1 MAMSNSNA
9 ELIQRAAAAFQRSA
23 WAEAAQFCESALRQF
38 GEDANALMILGTIEM
53 QNGDVASAIAHY
65 ERARAA
71 MPTHIHVLVNLG
83 SAYREIGR
91 LHDARNVLEKAIE
104 VDRRFAIAHN
114 NLGNVLLDLGDR
126 DAAKKEYEQAMA
138 IEPNYAAPIA
148 ALARI
153 AEEEHRLDDARRLSE
168 RALFLAPQNVLA
180 QLIRARTELRDGDP
194 AQARSMLEALL
205 REAPTPTNRIVAE
218 GHLGEAYDKLMRYDD
233 AFAAFARA
241 NDLQLAQ
248 HAAANAMD
256 QGPMAPKTVARLTA
270 FVAATDLATW
280 RQAPPLNEAAP
291 VFLIGFPR
299 SGTTLLDQILASHP
313 QITTLEER
321 DTLVPLAEALFASG
335 NDFERWPTLAV
346 DDIEQLRAG
355 YWERVAAGLRGAPM
369 KSVFVDKQP
378 LNAILLPLIY
388 RLFPS
393 AKILLAIRDPRDVL
407 LSCFQQRFGMN
418 AAMFQLLKLDTA
430 VAYYDDVMKLVRASR
445 EKFPLRVHE
454 SKYEALIDAFEST
467 VRELLDFLERRLGR
481 CRAQLH
487 GDSQEANDRHAERGA
502 GGAADLR
509 VVPRQVAELPESARA
524 APGAAGAVGGG
535 LRLRTVAL
543 VRRAAPDRADCGNV
557 VGE

>member
-1 MAMSNSNA
+1 MSNSNA

-23 WAEAAQFCESALRQF
+23 WAEAAQCCELALRQF

-53 QNGDVASAIAHY
+53 QNGDVARAIVHY

-83 SAYREIGR
+83 SAYREVGR
-91 LHDARNVLEKAIE
+91 LRDARDVLEKAVQ

-126 DAAKKEYEQAMA
+126 EAAKGEYEQAMA
-138 IEPNYAAPIA
+138 VQPDYAEPVA

-180 QLIRARTELRDGDP
+180 RLIRARTELRDGDP
-194 AQARSMLEALL
+194 AQARGMLEALL
-205 REAPTPTNRIVAE
+205 REAPTHTNRVVAE
-218 GHLGEAYDKLMRYDD
+218 GYLGEACDKLGRYDD

-256 QGPMAPKTVARLTA
+256 QGPMAPQTVTKLTA

-280 RQAPPLNEAAP
+280 REAPPLNEAAP

-321 DTLVPLAEALFASG
+321 DTLVVLADALIASG
-335 NDFERWPTLAV
+335 HDFERWPTLPAH
-346 DDIEQLRAG
+346 DIEQLRAA
-355 YWERVAAGLRGAPM
+355 YWEHVAAGLRGAPM
-369 KSVFVDKQP
+369 ESVFVDKQP
-378 LNAILLPLIY
+378 LNSVLLPLIY
-388 RLFPS
+388 RLFPT

-418 AAMFQLLKLDTA
+418 AAMFQLLQLDTA
-430 VAYYDDVMKLVRASR
+430 AAYYDSIMSLVRASR
-445 EKFPLRVHE
+445 KKFPLRMHE
-454 SKYEALIDAFEST
+454 VKYETLVDAFEAT
-467 VRELLDFLERRLGR
+467 VRGLLDFLEVPWDDAVLSYAETARKRTIGTPSAAQVVQPIYASSRGKWRNYRDHLEPHLARLEPWVTAFGYEP
-481 CRAQLH
+481 
-487 GDSQEANDRHAERGA
+487 S
-502 GGAADLR
+502 
-509 VVPRQVAELPESARA
+509 RQHIA
-524 APGAAGAVGGG
+524 APGKTDSG
-535 LRLRTVAL
+535 RAL
-543 VRRAAPDRADCGNV
+543 A
-557 VGE
+557 E